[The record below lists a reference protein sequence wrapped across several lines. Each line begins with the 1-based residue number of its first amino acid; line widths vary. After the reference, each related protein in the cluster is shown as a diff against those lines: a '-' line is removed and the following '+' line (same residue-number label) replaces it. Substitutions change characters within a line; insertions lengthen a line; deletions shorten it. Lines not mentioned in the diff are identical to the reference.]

1 MEEVILEGPIPVQSR
16 PKNIQYINCRTVSN
30 PRSSCKK
37 STHPTS
43 SSLLCSIQHLALLP
57 AFLYRADRKR
67 LGEWTFWKTIG
78 GCWLFYNWY
87 IYCGPAC
94 VGGLYL
100 IKFLFGNLSFSPCS
114 EPSRMYSPA
123 PRCNVHN
130 ALPPPVLIQCTP
142 HGPLHYNSSMD
153 ETMPNRNTNWAA
165 IS

>member
-1 MEEVILEGPIPVQSR
+1 MQYLGLKSILLVDETMEEVILEGPIPVQSR

-43 SSLLCSIQHLALLP
+43 SSLLCSILHLALLP
-57 AFLYRADRKR
+57 ACL
-67 LGEWTFWKTIG
+67 
-78 GCWLFYNWY
+78 
-87 IYCGPAC
+87 C